1 MKLLSSKDV
10 LAIHE
15 SVVNDHELQG
25 LAGNKS
31 LDAIVTRVEN
41 LIHYGLIDD
50 VFDLAASYGVV
61 VAIGHA
67 FNDANKRTAFTVM
80 DVCLREIGI
89 TLNYRSQDIG
99 QTMVKVSQGLI
110 DETELA
116 RYLRSQF
123 NE

>member
-41 LIHYGLIDD
+41 RIHYGLIDD
-50 VFDLAASYGVV
+50 VFDLAASYGLPTLNGVGMNLEQAV
-61 VAIGHA
+61 IA
-67 FNDANKRTAFTVM
+67 FEKTTCAASLCKSDTKTI
-80 DVCLREIGI
+80 REIM
-89 TLNYRSQDIG
+89 RS
-99 QTMVKVSQGLI
+99 VW
-110 DETELA
+110 
-116 RYLRSQF
+116 
-123 NE
+123 